1 MFQKLNLAL
10 LLYLFPVSIISG
22 QSCLCDPQDGEGTFT
37 WYSVSAPSGLSLREG
52 PNRNTAKL
60 DVVPFGEEV
69 LACAVTNFTETIEG
83 KYGHWIKVTWADK
96 TGYLFGGFLTMIAER
111 NVQMVIPNSGVDSE
125 WGSMELSPE
134 IKWEALVNLDTGSRS
149 SQHIKPMRF
158 ASVGLTIGKKKATE
172 DDVPARFLN
181 HAVLNL
187 SRAPF
192 AIFSG
197 FKLANSVVNQV
208 PAPIKLL
215 PGEVVNFSTYDQVH
229 RIERRYLIAV
239 EGNTVLNPNLTQGGY
254 NAPIS
259 SIEHYKINLYQQA
272 LDPTNS
278 DQKMP
283 WSIQKLFD
291 GTIKKPG
298 DADTPELDVFY
309 IYFAGD
315 LDGDHQLDL
324 ILARLNGTGRAFQL
338 YLSSKKLPGFLLRYV
353 AMWADSGC

>member
-1 MFQKLNLAL
+1 MFQKLNVAL
-10 LLYLFPVSIISG
+10 LLYLFPVSILQA
-22 QSCLCDPQDGEGTFT
+22 QSCLCDAQDEEGTFT
-37 WYSVSAPSGLSLREG
+37 WYSVAAPSGLSLREG
-52 PNRNTAKL
+52 PNAHTAKF

-69 LACAVTNFTETIEG
+69 LACAITSFAETIEG
-83 KYGHWIKVTWADK
+83 KSGYWVKVTWADK
-96 TGYLFGGFLTMIAER
+96 TGYLFGGFLTALAER
-111 NVQMVIPNSGVDSE
+111 KIQMVIPNSGVDSE

-149 SQHIKPMRF
+149 PRHKKPMHF
-158 ASVGLTIGKKKATE
+158 SSVGLTLGKKKVTE
-172 DDVPARFLN
+172 DGAPTGFLN

-208 PAPIKLL
+208 PAPVKLL

-239 EGNTVLNPNLTQGGY
+239 EGNTVPNPNLTKGDDNG
-254 NAPIS
+254 PIH
-259 SIEHYKINLYQQA
+259 SIEQYKINLYQQA
-272 LDPTNS
+272 LDPANS
-278 DQKMP
+278 GRRTP
-283 WSIQKLFD
+283 WSVQKLFD

-298 DADTPELDVFY
+298 DTGTYDMDVFY
-309 IYFAGD
+309 VYFAGD

-324 ILARLNGTGRAFQL
+324 ILARLNGTGRTFQL

-353 AMWADSGC
+353 AMWVDSGC